1 MANREFLIEVQ
12 GELGQTAEEDF
23 VEVVIVCG
31 YGGGFGFYVVHD
43 IEEEVVYRS
52 GI

>member
-23 VEVVIVCG
+23 VEVVVVGG
-31 YGGGFGFYVVHD
+31 YDGRFDFYVVHD
-43 IEEEVVYRS
+43 IEEEVVYGS